1 LKSNHARENGR
12 SISMDFTEVF
22 LELDVF
28 ERQRRGAAGQ
38 NAMRQ

>member
-1 LKSNHARENGR
+1 
-12 SISMDFTEVF
+12 MDFTEVF

-38 NAMRQ
+38 NAKRQYFDCV